1 MADILVIKV
10 KELNN
15 TTKLGHSRPLLNSYT
30 LKII

>member
-1 MADILVIKV
+1 MADILVIKA

-15 TTKLGHSRPLLNSYT
+15 TTKFVHSMPLLNSYT